1 MIVRFI
7 DPPNAAFTHSG
18 GGPCA
23 AGTSHF
29 AASASGTS
37 YSWMFSDG
45 FETSGQV
52 VDHAFGEPGTYTVQ
66 LVVSN
71 GPCTSLSVQTLSI
84 SGGIN
89 VLPGTTLLPNVLSP
103 NGDGMNDCFIPVGY
117 DAHPECFS
125 LRVYDRWGQPVF
137 EGGAGHECWNG
148 TSNAGHRLAD
158 GVYYYVLSAGAAE
171 FHGHVQLLR

>member
-1 MIVRFI
+1 MNRMCR
-7 DPPNAAFTHSG
+7 P
-18 GGPCA
+18 
-23 AGTSHF
+23 
-29 AASASGTS
+29 ASIWRSAWRWT
-37 YSWMFSDG
+37 